1 MEKVGAY
8 SNTPTQESGINE
20 PRRSEG
26 HEGRRKKEEGRR
38 KSWEISPRIYAVICS
53 QNARILNIYGH
64 CKQTTSSTSKRN
76 SSQVVSGALISRA
89 CVDVDV
95 GWVSAA

>member
-26 HEGRRKKEEGRR
+26 HEGRRKKEEGRVG
-38 KSWEISPRIYAVICS
+38 KLALEFT
-53 QNARILNIYGH
+53 QLF
-64 CKQTTSSTSKRN
+64 
-76 SSQVVSGALISRA
+76 VVKMQGF
-89 CVDVDV
+89 
-95 GWVSAA
+95 